1 MRLHKTN
8 PCTHSVYDESIK
20 LGGVLWL
27 NAHNHAVYYV
37 NLVNKAH
44 FTSVFGFYN
53 CI

>member
-20 LGGVLWL
+20 LDGVLWL

-37 NLVNKAH
+37 NLVNIAH
-44 FTSVFGFYN
+44 LTSVFGFYN